1 MTLFLI
7 WHLKYMKKNILIAL
21 LFLFTSQAYANVSD
35 SFNRMYN
42 LQLAS
47 LDNVDQNQFKKQLQM
62 IYQQELADIIA
73 NKKFKNLS
81 DIQLRELLRATGI
94 VNFHLSDEQ
103 YIVAMKMVFDEL
115 VQRNSTKPMDY
126 RLYYTALVAA
136 RQFDQARQFAQ
147 NHPNISLQSLPR
159 IKFDTDLK
167 LDQPAILKLNPDM
180 TMSVQ
185 NFNLDLSEQV
195 IIVASTGCGVSLRAR
210 DAIFKNKQ
218 IKGLLKPYTTWL
230 EPQTGFL
237 SAESIQEWSKDID
250 HQAELVVVYD
260 QSKFP
265 QLGDWTMPT
274 FYFLKNG
281 KVVYQFSGWSEQG
294 KWQELQ
300 QGLEKIN
307 LSSE

>member
-1 MTLFLI
+1 
-7 WHLKYMKKNILIAL
+7 
-21 LFLFTSQAYANVSD
+21 
-35 SFNRMYN
+35 MYN

-47 LDNVDQNQFKKQLQM
+47 LDSVDQNQFKKPLQM
-62 IYQQELADIIA
+62 IYHQELADIIA

-81 DIQLRELLRATGI
+81 DIQLRELLRALDI

-103 YIVAMKMVFDEL
+103 YVVAMKMVFDEL

-147 NHPNISLQSLPR
+147 NHPNISLQSLPK

-167 LDQPAILKLNPDM
+167 LDQPTILKLNPDM

-210 DAIFKNKQ
+210 DAIFKNKR

-281 KVVYQFSGWSEQG
+281 KVVYKFSGWSEQG